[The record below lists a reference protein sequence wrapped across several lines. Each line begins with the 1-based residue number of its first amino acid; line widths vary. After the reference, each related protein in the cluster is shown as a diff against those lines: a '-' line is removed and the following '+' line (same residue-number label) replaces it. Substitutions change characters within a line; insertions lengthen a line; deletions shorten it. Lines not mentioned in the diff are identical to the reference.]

1 MDKSQRNKHRVVTTL
16 KQNRSTKQYTQTA
29 TSKHTIGNTEKNHIE
44 LNKQI
49 DKQQQQQQQ
58 KLKLINQ
65 QKHTRYIQKS
75 ET

>member
-16 KQNRSTKQYTQTA
+16 KHNRSTKQYTQTA

-49 DKQQQQQQQ
+49 DKQQQPQ